1 MYMSKKGGFILLLIV
16 LLIINIS
23 VAEDYYADVTINVD
37 STGLVSIE
45 GETNHPG
52 LDIESSQEF
61 TSKDGK
67 YWLLNIS
74 IDDYFSNFIY
84 EITLPKN
91 AVINYMR
98 LPEFARIENSNK
110 GLTIIGTGE
119 NKMFNIVIQYSLNNI
134 TTQNYLLII
143 LIFIF
148 ALIMLGGIYYLY
160 IRTKKLSKHLPDT
173 KFLTERQKLIFDI
186 VKKNKKPITQ
196 AQIEKITKLPKS
208 SLSRNIESLVRK
220 GLLQKEQKGMSNVVF
235 IKKQDVPHSSGEFR
249 VK

>member
-1 MYMSKKGGFILLLIV
+1 MVKKKGFILLLIV

-23 VAEDYYADVTINVD
+23 VAEDYYADVIINVD
-37 STGLVSIE
+37 SSGLVGIE
-45 GETNHPG
+45 GETNHPE
-52 LDIESSQEF
+52 LEIEPSQEF

-110 GLTIIGTGE
+110 GLSIIGTGE
-119 NKMFNIVIQYSLNNI
+119 NKRFNIVIQYSLNSI
-134 TTQNYLLII
+134 AKQNYVLII
-143 LIFIF
+143 FVFIS
-148 ALIMLGGIYYLY
+148 ALVMLGGVYYLY
-160 IRTKKLSKHLPDT
+160 VRTKKLSKCVPDT

-220 GLLQKEQKGMSNVVF
+220 GLLQKEQRGMSNLVF
-235 IKKQDVPHSSGEFR
+235 IKKTRSSR
-249 VK
+249 